1 MMPAFLR
8 RLALRSPFEFTAS
21 QSTHSFCRSS
31 AAQAMFGVVA
41 GMALTPQA
49 HQPGIQVSA
58 LCLQPCPLY
67 ACRHYVQCRHHD
79 PCRVPTSMPP
89 SLLASPIPLR
99 TQLVQLWSA
108 SSSSLA
114 GSRLLWALRRLGV
127 CFAIVAAMKEGS
139 KPVFMAVLPLLYRF
153 FPLPIRRLWQ
163 PPVHNLAAAPAAAA
177 AAAERSQPQQEE
189 QQGRNGRQHAGSCS
203 ANEEASQDRHDG
215 GRQTGVR
222 TRRSAAA
229 AAAAA
234 AEAHQA
240 GGSKQG
246 GQTAAAASE
255 QLKTLPPQDPR
266 LAELPHDAQGRP
278 WDVVVTARFFSYA
291 AIGVAVAGVC
301 PRVLNALGW

>member
-1 MMPAFLR
+1 
-8 RLALRSPFEFTAS
+8 
-21 QSTHSFCRSS
+21 
-31 AAQAMFGVVA
+31 MFGVVA

-177 AAAERSQPQQEE
+177 AAAAERSQPQQEE

-278 WDVVVTARFFSYA
+278 WDVVVTSRFFSYA

-301 PRVLNALGW
+301 PRVLDALGW